1 MVREENILVT
11 KVSDLRE
18 EEMDSQVKAGR
29 QLLLLGI
36 AGSVLWLLADIVLGY
51 LPGGIAKAG
60 FMSDAKVLET
70 VLEGAPLWR
79 FPVSAAN
86 RFYLSRVRFL

>member
-18 EEMDSQVKAGR
+18 EEMDSQVKTGR
-29 QLLLLGI
+29 RLLLLGI

-60 FMSDAKVLET
+60 YMS
-70 VLEGAPLWR
+70 EGALIM
-79 FPVSAAN
+79 FAG
-86 RFYLSRVRFL
+86 LFLFLRGE